1 MDDPPGNAN
10 PWKFVH
16 FFRHSCLQGTAQE
29 IPQVCIAKLQRSDE
43 HWRIS
48 TLAIFWGTVGDHS
61 YIKVHIFWEG
71 WFSVGRFDYKG
82 A

>member
-1 MDDPPGNAN
+1 MDDPPEMLIPGNLCI
-10 PWKFVH
+10 

-61 YIKVHIFWEG
+61 YG
-71 WFSVGRFDYKG
+71 M
-82 A
+82 